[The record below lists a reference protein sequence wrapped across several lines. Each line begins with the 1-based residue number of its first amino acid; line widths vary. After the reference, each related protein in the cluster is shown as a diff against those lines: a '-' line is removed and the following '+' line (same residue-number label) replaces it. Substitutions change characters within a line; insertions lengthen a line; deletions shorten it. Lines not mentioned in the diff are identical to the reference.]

1 MLNLEP
7 KLSRAELGMNAAT
20 PVSKAGTGTDQVR
33 PRVLFIGGSVN
44 QTKQMLAVAGA
55 MPEVDPYFTPYYCDG
70 YLEFSRRLRLLEWTI
85 VGHAWRR
92 DCVDLLKSRD
102 VKMAWEG
109 RGGNWDL
116 VVTSSDLIV
125 PKNIRAY
132 RIVLVQEGMTDPE
145 GFGFH
150 LRKWL
155 RFLPAYVAG
164 TAGTGTSGLYDRF
177 CVASDEYRKLFI
189 RKGAPADRISVTG
202 IPNFDDCTCYLKN
215 DFPHRDYVLVC
226 TSDTRETWKK
236 DNRKEFI
243 LDCVKTA
250 AGRKL
255 IFKLHPNEKHARS
268 IPEIERYAPEAL
280 IYTSGNAEEMVAN
293 CQVLIVQLS
302 TLAYVGLALGK
313 EVHARTDVE
322 ELRRLLPLQGGRAAL
337 DIATVCRDVLRM
349 PVPWLLDRRPG
360 TWRGTNMAWTP
371 EQVQVQVPA

>member
-1 MLNLEP
+1 MLNLES
-7 KLSRAELGMNAAT
+7 KSSHAEIEAALVSNA
-20 PVSKAGTGTDQVR
+20 STGTDR
-33 PRVLFIGGSVN
+33 ARRRVLFIGGSLN
-44 QTKQMLAVAGA
+44 QTRQMLAVSEA
-55 MPEVDPYFTPYYCDG
+55 MPEIDAYFTPYYCDG
-70 YLEFSRRLRLLEWTI
+70 FLEFSRRLRLLEWTI
-85 VGHAWRR
+85 VGHSWRQ
-92 DCVDLLKSRD
+92 DCVNLLKSRG
-102 VKMAWEG
+102 VNMAWEG
-109 RGGNWDL
+109 SGGNWDL

-132 RIVLVQEGMTDPE
+132 PIVLVQEGMTDPE
-145 GFGFH
+145 GFGYH

-155 RFLPAYVAG
+155 PFLPAYVAG

-202 IPNFDDCTCYLKN
+202 IPNFDNCTVYLKN
-215 DFPHRDYVLVC
+215 NFPHRDYVLVC
-226 TSDTRETWKK
+226 TSDTRETWKR
-236 DNRKEFI
+236 DNRKKFI

-268 IPEIERYAPEAL
+268 TAEIRRYAPDAL

-322 ELRRLLPLQGGRAAL
+322 QLRRLLPLQGGRAAL
-337 DIATVCRDVLRM
+337 DIAAVCQDVLRT
-349 PVPWLLDRRPG
+349 PVEQLLDRRRWKGANPV
-360 TWRGTNMAWTP
+360 WASPAQM
-371 EQVQVQVPA
+371 QVSA